1 MAPSL
6 HPLAQRELAKEAEW
20 NAPNVEALASAYRAR
35 RLCLVLGAG
44 VSKGCGLPVWQE
56 LTRELLRRALAGLY
70 ESVGPSEAPLHERDI
85 EAVLKDRVRPM
96 VARYVKAKLGTSY
109 LDVLRQTLYAKPW
122 RPSGTLRAILSL
134 DGVHAILTQNFD
146 DLLERCAERMGLS
159 ARYQT
164 IYGAPMDP
172 RTGRIPIFHTHG
184 YLPSDPSLL
193 GSSQIVFSED
203 DYHELFHQGRPWS
216 DHVTIQLLAHYPCLL
231 IGTSGE
237 DPNLRRLLDLAR
249 RLAVPPRHYL
259 LLKPPAP
266 LPRDRR
272 GAIRYTASRRA
283 LWDAFDH
290 LGIEVLWIHHYDRDI
305 TRILGTV
312 RGEPGRPAGE
322 RRPACVPA

>member
-1 MAPSL
+1 MAASL
-6 HPLAQRELAKEAEW
+6 HPLAQSELSKEADW
-20 NAPNVEALASAYRAR
+20 NAPNMEALASAYRAG
-35 RLCLVLGAG
+35 RLCLILGAG

-56 LTRELLRRALAGLY
+56 LTRELLRRSLAGLY

-96 VARYVKAKLGTSY
+96 VARYVKAKLGDSY

-134 DGVHAILTQNFD
+134 DGVHAVLTQNFD
-146 DLLERCAERMGLS
+146 DLLESCASRMGLS
-159 ARYQT
+159 GRYQT
-164 IYGAPMDP
+164 IFDAPMDP

-184 YLPSDPSLL
+184 YLPSDASIQ
-193 GSSQIVFSED
+193 GSRQIVFSED

-216 DHVTIQLLAHYPCLL
+216 DHVTIQLLARYPCLM

-305 TRILGTV
+305 TRVLATV
-312 RGEPGRPAGE
+312 RGDPGAPARGREDACRPA
-322 RRPACVPA
+322 